1 MNDLKMCPKFE
12 AAFQLL
18 GKRWTGLIIQ
28 AMLSGRRRFTDI
40 SEMISQLSDR
50 MLAERLRELEDAGI
64 ITRTVYPDIPV
75 RVEYVLTDKGRD
87 LQAVMEAVQS
97 WADRWVV
104 N

>member
-1 MNDLKMCPKFE
+1 MCPKFE